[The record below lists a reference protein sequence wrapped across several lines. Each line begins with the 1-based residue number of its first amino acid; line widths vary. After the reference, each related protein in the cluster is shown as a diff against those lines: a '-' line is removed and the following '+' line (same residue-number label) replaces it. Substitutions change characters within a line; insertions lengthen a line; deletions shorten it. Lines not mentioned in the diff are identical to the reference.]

1 MKLALFLGVCLLALG
16 AASMGYYLVTT
27 AQMEKLEIELQ
38 TAINN
43 QAVLER
49 TIQEQNEQI
58 VKALESAK
66 KTQAQIQNLN
76 TQYSASQAQV
86 TNLRNKFAKHN
97 LEGMALAKPTLL
109 QGKVNKATA
118 RVMVNLT
125 TITNP
130 DQFDEKAADNTTTA
144 N

>member
-1 MKLALFLGVCLLALG
+1 
-16 AASMGYYLVTT
+16 
-27 AQMEKLEIELQ
+27 
-38 TAINN
+38 
-43 QAVLER
+43 VLER
-49 TIQEQNEQI
+49 TVQEQNEQI

-97 LEGMALAKPTLL
+97 LEGMALAKPGLL
-109 QGKVNKATA
+109 QGKVNKASA

-130 DQFDEKAADNTTTA
+130 DQFDEKATDNTTTT

>member
-1 MKLALFLGVCLLALG
+1 MKALAAVGGLLLVSVCVNIVF
-16 AASMGYYLVTT
+16 MT
-27 AQMEKLEIELQ
+27 KLDKAKVELQ

-58 VKALESAK
+58 KKALEQAK
-66 KTQAQIQNLN
+66 KTAQQIQSLN
-76 TQYSASQAQV
+76 TQYTQSQAQV
-86 TNLRNKFAKHN
+86 TKLRNKFANFN
-97 LEGMALAKPTLL
+97 LEGMALTDPSVLE
-109 QGKVNKATA
+109 GKVNRASA
-118 RVMVNLT
+118 RVVENLN

-130 DQFDEKAADNTTTA
+130 DQFDEEITDNSATT

>member
-1 MKLALFLGVCLLALG
+1 MKLAIFLGVCVLIIG
-16 AASMGYYLVTT
+16 SSFMGYYLITA

-43 QAVLER
+43 QQVLEN
-49 TIQEQNEQI
+49 TIQQQNEQI
-58 VKALESAK
+58 KKALEQAK
-66 KTQAQIQNLN
+66 KTAQQIQTLN

-86 TNLRNKFAKHN
+86 PKRRNKFANFN
-97 LEGMALAKPTLL
+97 LEGMALTEPAVLE
-109 QGKVNKATA
+109 GKVNRASA
-118 RVMVNLT
+118 RVVDNLT

-130 DQFDEKAADNTTTA
+130 EQFDEEIIDNTAIT

>member
-1 MKLALFLGVCLLALG
+1 MKLAIALGVAFFIS
-16 AASMGYYLVTT
+16 ASINAIMFAKLDT
-27 AQMEKLEIELQ
+27 AKVELQ

-49 TIQEQNEQI
+49 TVQEQNEQI

-97 LEGMALAKPTLL
+97 LEGMALAKPGLL
-109 QGKVNKATA
+109 QGKVNKASA
-118 RVMVNLT
+118 RVVENLT
-125 TITNP
+125 TITHP

>member
-1 MKLALFLGVCLLALG
+1 MKLAIALGVAFFIS
-16 AASMGYYLVTT
+16 ASINAIMFAKLDT
-27 AQMEKLEIELQ
+27 AKVELQ

-49 TIQEQNEQI
+49 TVQEQNEQI

-76 TQYSASQAQV
+76 SQYSASQAQV

-130 DQFDEKAADNTTTA
+130 DQFDEKATDNTTTT

>member
-1 MKLALFLGVCLLALG
+1 MKLAIALGVAFFIS
-16 AASMGYYLVTT
+16 ASINAIMF
-27 AQMEKLEIELQ
+27 AKLDKAKIELQ
-38 TAINN
+38 TAISN

-49 TIQEQNEQI
+49 TIQDQNEQI

-97 LEGMALAKPTLL
+97 LEGMALAKPGLL
-109 QGKVNKATA
+109 QGKINKASA
-118 RVMVNLT
+118 RVVANLT

-130 DQFDEKAADNTTTA
+130 DQFDEKATTNTATT

>member
-1 MKLALFLGVCLLALG
+1 MKLAIALGVAFFIS
-16 AASMGYYLVTT
+16 ASINAIMF
-27 AQMEKLEIELQ
+27 AKLDKAKIELQ

-49 TIQEQNEQI
+49 TVQEQNEQI

-76 TQYSASQAQV
+76 SQYSASQAQV

-109 QGKVNKATA
+109 QGKVNKASA

-130 DQFDEKAADNTTTA
+130 DQFDEKATDNTTTT

>member
-1 MKLALFLGVCLLALG
+1 MKLAIALGVALFVS
-16 AASMGYYLVTT
+16 ASINAVMF
-27 AQMEKLEIELQ
+27 AKLDKAKIELQ
-38 TAINN
+38 TAISN

-49 TIQEQNEQI
+49 TIQDQNEQI
-58 VKALESAK
+58 IKALASAK

-97 LEGMALAKPTLL
+97 LEGMALAKPGLL

-118 RVMVNLT
+118 RVMVDLT

-130 DQFDEKAADNTTTA
+130 DQFDEKAADNTATT

>member
-1 MKLALFLGVCLLALG
+1 MKGLAIAGGLLLGSICINIVLMA
-16 AASMGYYLVTT
+16 
-27 AQMEKLEIELQ
+27 KLDKSKIELQ

-49 TIQEQNEQI
+49 TIQEQNDQI

-66 KTQAQIQNLN
+66 KTQAQIQSLN

-86 TNLRNKFAKHN
+86 TKLRSKFANFN
-97 LEGMALAKPTLL
+97 LEGMAMTEPLIL
-109 QGKVNKATA
+109 QGKVNRATA
-118 RVMVNLT
+118 RVIENFKILT
-125 TITNP
+125 S
-130 DQFDEKAADNTTTA
+130 DEKTTDTDTT